1 VVQTTSVGVLDKAV
15 ALLDAVDGS
24 PAALSDLVE
33 RTGLSR
39 ATAHRLAVALV
50 EHGLLD
56 RDEEGR
62 FRPGP
67 RLAPA
72 SGGLVALAEPVL
84 RRLRDDTAESAQLYV
99 RSQHSRVCIAVAE
112 PPAGLRDTVP
122 VGTVLPMTAGSA
134 AQVLLAWAPDLPALV
149 AQGPS
154 SGALVGGVLPG
165 GAAFDAL
172 ALADVRQRG
181 YAATS
186 GEREPGLASVSAPV
200 RRGIDGTDVI
210 AAISLSGPIE
220 RLSRHPGRRHGAR
233 VVAAADELSRALTGL
248 RD

>member
-1 VVQTTSVGVLDKAV
+1 MVQTTSVGVLDKAV
-15 ALLDAVDGS
+15 ALLDAVVGS

-39 ATAHRLAVALV
+39 ATTHRLAVALV

-56 RDEEGR
+56 RDSEGR

-99 RSQHSRVCIAVAE
+99 RSQTSRVCIAVAE

-149 AQGPS
+149 TKG
-154 SGALVGGVLPG
+154 LVGGVLPG

-172 ALADVRQRG
+172 TLADVRQRG

-200 RRGIDGTDVI
+200 RRGSDGAEVI

-220 RLSRHPGRRHGAR
+220 RLTRHPGRRHGAR
-233 VVAAADELSRALTGL
+233 VVAAADELSRALAGH
-248 RD
+248 RG